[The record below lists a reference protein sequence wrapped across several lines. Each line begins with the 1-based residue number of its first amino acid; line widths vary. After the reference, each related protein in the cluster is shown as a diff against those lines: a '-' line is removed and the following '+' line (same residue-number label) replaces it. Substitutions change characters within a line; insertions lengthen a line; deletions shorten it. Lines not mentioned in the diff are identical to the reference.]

1 MIYVLIGFGYLID
14 LLFIIHDEKKHDGLS
29 LVFKTLASLSF
40 VLLALLLS
48 FKINNRIIAGLIVV
62 ALVFDLLGDFIL
74 ILRNVFPNK
83 HDLIYIVGTA
93 CFFIAHIFLL
103 IMLIINN
110 PNVILK
116 SILLASIFF
125 IVFYFAVF
133 NKLEMSKTF
142 RVIGL
147 FYLYFILYI
156 LAYSVFSYANFST
169 KFELAFLFGYFLFC
183 VSDLIL
189 MIHKFK
195 KGASSSLQPL
205 YRLSYFI
212 SQILIALS
220 ISLL

>member
-1 MIYVLIGFGYLID
+1 MIYILIGLGYLID
-14 LLFIIHDEKKHDGLS
+14 ILFIVHDEKKHDSLS
-29 LVFKTLASLSF
+29 LVYKTLASFSF
-40 VLLALLLS
+40 VLLGLLLS
-48 FKINNRIIAGLIVV
+48 FKAINKVPAYLIVV
-62 ALVFDLLGDFIL
+62 SLVFDLLGDFIL
-74 ILRNVFPNK
+74 ILRNVYPNK
-83 HDLIYIVGTA
+83 HDLIYIIGTC

-103 IMLIINN
+103 VMLISIN
-110 PNVILK
+110 PNIILK
-116 SILLASIFF
+116 SIILASLFF
-125 IVFYFAVF
+125 IIFYLVVF
-133 NKLEMSKTF
+133 NKLEMSKSF
-142 RVIGL
+142 KVIGS

-156 LAYSVFSYANFST
+156 LSYSIFSYADYSY

-189 MIHKFK
+189 MVHKFK

>member
-48 FKINNRIIAGLIVV
+48 FNINNRIIAGLIVV

>member
-48 FKINNRIIAGLIVV
+48 FKIDNRIIAGLIVV